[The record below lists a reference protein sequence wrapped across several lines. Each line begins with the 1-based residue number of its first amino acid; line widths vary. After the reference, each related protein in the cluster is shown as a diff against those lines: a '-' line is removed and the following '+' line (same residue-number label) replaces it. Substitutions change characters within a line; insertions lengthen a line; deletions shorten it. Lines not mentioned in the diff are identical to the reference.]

1 MKANFKFRAIWP
13 AVILIFVLLLSQYG
27 CNGSSSTVS
36 PPERNSYR
44 VEGVLVNDLNAGLA
58 ITDTSLVAVTLERND
73 SALSTAQI
81 SVGNQSLVFDK
92 PSFVHDSVYSFAG
105 NTTGLLS
112 TGAYPLGIVDSSLF
126 GDTLTVVLPDT
137 FRVDF
142 YTGDSTVPNTN
153 GQEIQISWTSA
164 VNVEGY
170 VVAVVLED
178 SAYTGY
184 GWSQYVT
191 SQATE
196 TTIPPDAYR
205 LTTDPNGAQVLE
217 PGWYNLYIYGYSG
230 HPDSLL
236 SAPLLPVPLPSRLA
250 DNVDENDL
258 VGKLGTVVVTKRV
271 RSEVVSQ

>member
-36 PPERNSYR
+36 PPDRNIYR

-58 ITDTSLVAVTLERND
+58 ITDTSLVALTLKRND
-73 SALSTAQI
+73 STLGTAQI
-81 SVGNQSLVFDK
+81 SVANQSLVFDK

-126 GDTLTVVLPDT
+126 SDTLTMVLPDT
-137 FRVDF
+137 FHVSF
-142 YTGDSTVPNTN
+142 YEGDSTVPNTN
-153 GQEIQISWTSA
+153 GQEIQITWTSA

-170 VVAVVLED
+170 VVVVVLED

-205 LTTDPNGAQVLE
+205 LTTDPHGVQLLE
-217 PGWYNLYIYGYSG
+217 AGWYNIYIYGYNG
-230 HPDSLL
+230 NPDSLL
-236 SAPLLPVPLPSRLA
+236 SAPLLPVPLPSQLG
-250 DNVDENDL
+250 DNIDETNL
-258 VGKLGTVVVTKRV
+258 IGKLGTVVATKRV
-271 RSEVVSQ
+271 RSEVVSE